1 MLFRPDIVLR
11 QVAGEGAPP
20 AAPAAPAPSPQAPP
34 VEEGAARQ
42 RSGGGATLDR
52 GDTLKVEKKVG
63 AEWAH
68 TQGYLSKFREAA
80 AAVAKAEIDAKI
92 KKAKAEQNLQNAGQ
106 LDEFAAGL
114 QQLENEALQSS
125 LQNAHN
131 IQQLGRE
138 VGSFRPRPGRVFQ
151 DSSGAAMWGAA
162 MSLAAGAFQ
171 SERSGGP
178 NTALEIIN
186 TAIKQ
191 DLAAQE
197 IQYDA
202 MKTELQANQTL
213 YSQMRASYGDAI
225 AARTAQSAVL
235 REAAAARLAAAGRQH
250 LTKLG
255 EAQAAIANEKLIQQA
270 NADLVKAAEMTF
282 TRTSKR
288 AAAGAGE
295 ALINLLPAELQQK
308 LVNASG
314 GADLRLLAQFGID
327 GAEFYRQQAGRL
339 KEESDAEE
347 AQGKAGE
354 AVLLSEGEKLD
365 RAVAAERARPRPTRP
380 TQRGAVD
387 ATAPVAPAEEVVA
400 TEQVTEEAL
409 PGGGEEVQEHAAVE
423 AAPPLA
429 EESSGALSRRATQ
442 ARAAIAALAAERS
455 ALESEL
461 ESIGQP
467 GGEASVRDLERR
479 LLVIR
484 KRLDPRLR
492 ETNPS
497 GYPKTEAD
505 RPGVVRN
512 PAERARLESEA
523 ARLEGRIAE
532 VSAQAS
538 AAAGPEM
545 ERYAEAQSR
554 IEQIAE
560 ETAVLKGQAEQAE
573 ALASEAWA
581 TEAARAEAAE
591 ETEWT
596 QRHQAGDVKV
606 RDDLSTFVSEGFG
619 EGSQKLTSKIGAAG
633 SARSGLVADLKAGG
647 ERREQ
652 VRAAVEATLPAGA
665 WIGPV
670 KKALS
675 RDVSTHQA
683 QSAVQNAGYALA
695 WFGGAANES
704 ASLERDRIMNA
715 SEAVAQMGSGR
726 VIDRRG
732 EAQRRVGNSV
742 QLQDVGVAYRLRP
755 QNFQQFTG
763 RQMSGQVRAIEK
775 SLAGGGVDGMKMRL
789 GTRPLTVNV
798 TPQQYTERGWEDVP
812 GADSVPITYNVP
824 VALASNF
831 FSEDESS
838 GKPFVGGSEGLV
850 GDATVKNPLKKGQK
864 IRLIGSKKER
874 AETRKRLSEVEGL
887 KKYAGAMSLYG
898 ELFNVRDDGVL
909 EEAADGGLVG
919 VSGAELYR
927 AWENAKKLGGFTDVG
942 EAPVIKEN
950 GAWVINNNSAAG
962 NTLGLQ
968 QDGDVFSVTPA
979 TSKINLGPLSHFV
992 GFMAP
997 QRAEMQLLQEGTSG
1011 EPVPMW
1017 NLIKAWR
1024 REGAQRPAAAAKAF
1038 SQFLRNSTEKLVNH
1052 YGTTGAN
1059 AAMIYDGAIKALQ
1072 QGGQQGIGLNELL
1085 EAKQRSARVSR

>member
-11 QVAGEGAPP
+11 QHAGVKASPP
-20 AAPAAPAPSPQAPP
+20 ADAEAAPAPPPKAPP

-42 RSGGGATLDR
+42 RPTGGATLDR

-92 KKAKAEQNLQNAGQ
+92 KKAKADQNLQNAGQ

-255 EAQAAIANEKLIQQA
+255 DAQAAIANEKLIQQA

-314 GADLRLLAQFGID
+314 GADLRLLAQFGLD

-339 KEESDAEE
+339 KEEADTDE

-354 AVLLSEGEKLD
+354 AVLLSEGKKLD
-365 RAVAAERARPRPTRP
+365 DAKKVVQDEQRKGLGRIARKGAKDELTDAAPEDVDVSADVTEEVAPDGEEEVQERAEVSSAPADDEATRRSGSLRQAQSEGQKRMAAIDKRRRSLEEALVQPEGARYGDLRGLTDDELGRAIAGYESYLASSPPAAPEPGGAPDERIGKLNDRINERARRDAAKEELEALATEESLLAVELGEREGEIAALAGAVAAEGQA
-380 TQRGAVD
+380 Q
-387 ATAPVAPAEEVVA
+387 
-400 TEQVTEEAL
+400 
-409 PGGGEEVQEHAAVE
+409 
-423 AAPPLA
+423 
-429 EESSGALSRRATQ
+429 Q
-442 ARAAIAALAAERS
+442 ARA
-455 ALESEL
+455 
-461 ESIGQP
+461 Q
-467 GGEASVRDLERR
+467 
-479 LLVIR
+479 
-484 KRLDPRLR
+484 K
-492 ETNPS
+492 
-497 GYPKTEAD
+497 
-505 RPGVVRN
+505 
-512 PAERARLESEA
+512 
-523 ARLEGRIAE
+523 
-532 VSAQAS
+532 AQ
-538 AAAGPEM
+538 
-545 ERYAEAQSR
+545 RQ
-554 IEQIAE
+554 Q
-560 ETAVLKGQAEQAE
+560 
-573 ALASEAWA
+573 
-581 TEAARAEAAE
+581 EAAE
-591 ETEWT
+591 ETEWA

-606 RDDLSTFVSEGFG
+606 RDDLSTFVSQGFG
-619 EGSQKLTSKIGAAG
+619 GGSKTLPSKRGAAG
-633 SARSGLVADLKAGG
+633 SARSGLVDDLKAGG

-665 WIGPV
+665 WKGPV

-675 RDVSTHQA
+675 RDVSTKQA
-683 QSAVQNAGYALA
+683 QSAMQDAGYALA
-695 WFGGAANES
+695 WLGGAVNES
-704 ASLERDRIMNA
+704 APLKDDRVMNA

-763 RQMSGQVRAIEK
+763 RQMSDQVRAIEK
-775 SLAGGGVDGMKMRL
+775 SLAGGGVDGMAMRL

-798 TPQQYTERGWEDVP
+798 TPQQYTESGWQDVP
-812 GADSVPITYNVP
+812 GAAAVPITYNVP

-831 FSEDESS
+831 FSEDEST

-850 GDATVKNPLKKGQK
+850 GDATVKNPLKKGQV

-874 AETRKRLSEVEGL
+874 AETRQRLSEVEGL

-898 ELFNVRDDGVL
+898 ELFDIRDDGAI
-909 EEAADGGLVG
+909 EEAADGGLTG
-919 VSGAELYR
+919 VSGAQLYR
-927 AWENAKKLGGFTDVG
+927 AWEAARATGGFNSVG
-942 EAPVIKEN
+942 EAPVRQE
-950 GAWVINNNSAAG
+950 GGRWVVNNNSAAG
-962 NTLGLQ
+962 NTLGLR
-968 QDGDVFSVTPA
+968 QDGDEFSVTPA
-979 TSKINLGPLSHFV
+979 TSDINIGPLSHFV

-997 QRAEMQLLQEGTSG
+997 QRAEMELLRKGTSG
-1011 EPVPMW
+1011 EAPKIW
-1017 NLIKAWR
+1017 NLIQAWR
-1024 REGAQRPAAAAKAF
+1024 REGAQGPAAAAKAF

>member
-1 MLFRPDIVLR
+1 M
-11 QVAGEGAPP
+11 
-20 AAPAAPAPSPQAPP
+20 
-34 VEEGAARQ
+34 EEGAARQ
-42 RSGGGATLDR
+42 RPTGGATLDR

-68 TQGYLSKFREAA
+68 TQGYASKFREAA

-92 KKAKAEQNLQNAGQ
+92 KKAKADQNIQNAGQ

-125 LQNAHN
+125 LENAHN

-235 REAAAARLAAAGRQH
+235 REAAAARLAAAGNQFLPAQAR
-250 LTKLG
+250 
-255 EAQAAIANEKLIQQA
+255 AQAAIAQEKLIQQA

-295 ALINLLPAELQQK
+295 ALISLLPAELQQK

-339 KEESDAEE
+339 TEEAQAEE
-347 AQGKAGE
+347 AAGKAGE
-354 AVLLSEGEKLD
+354 AALVAEGGKLD
-365 RAVAAERARPRPTRP
+365 RAVAVERQRVRPTRP
-380 TQRGAVD
+380 TQRGATD
-387 ATAPVAPAEEVVA
+387 TLAAPPEQVVA
-400 TEQVTEEAL
+400 TEEVTEEAL
-409 PGGGEEVQEHAAVE
+409 PGGEEEVQERAAVE
-423 AAPPLA
+423 GAPPLA

-442 ARAAIAALAAERS
+442 AREAIAALAAERS

-560 ETAVLKGQAEQAE
+560 ETAALKGQAEQAE
-573 ALASEAWA
+573 VLASQAGA
-581 TEAARAEAAE
+581 TEAARAEAAGE
-591 ETEWT
+591 AEWT
-596 QRHQAGDVKV
+596 QRYHAGDDKV

-619 EGSQKLTSKIGAAG
+619 EGSQKLASKIGAAG

-647 ERREQ
+647 DRREQ

-675 RDVSTHQA
+675 RDVSPDQA

-695 WFGGAANES
+695 WFGGAVNES
-704 ASLERDRIMNA
+704 APLKDDRVMNA
-715 SEAVAQMGSGR
+715 SQAVAQMGSGR

-742 QLQDVGVAYRLRP
+742 RLQDVGVAYRLRP
-755 QNFQQFTG
+755 QNFQHFTG
-763 RQMSGQVRAIEK
+763 KQMSGQVRDIEE

-798 TPQQYTERGWEDVP
+798 TPQQYTDRGWKDVP
-812 GADSVPITYNVP
+812 GAAPVKVKYNVP

-831 FSEDESS
+831 FRDDKSS

-850 GDATVKNPLKKGQK
+850 GDATVDNPLKKGQK

-874 AETRKRLSEVEGL
+874 AATRKRLSEVEGL
-887 KKYAGAMSLYG
+887 KMYAGAMSLYG
-898 ELFNVRDDGVL
+898 EVFDIRDDGAI
-909 EEAADGGLVG
+909 EEAADGGLTG

-927 AWENAKKLGGFTDVG
+927 AWEAARARGGFNTVG
-942 EAPVIKEN
+942 EAPVLKE
-950 GAWVINNNSAAG
+950 GGRWVVNNNSAAG
-962 NTLGLQ
+962 NALGLR
-968 QDGDVFSVTPA
+968 QDGDEFSVTPA
-979 TSKINLGPLSHFV
+979 TSDINIGPLSHFV

-997 QRAEMQLLQEGTSG
+997 QRAEMELLRKGTSG
-1011 EPVPMW
+1011 EAPKIW
-1017 NLIKAWR
+1017 NLIQAWR
-1024 REGAQRPAAAAKAF
+1024 REGAQGPAAAAKAF

>member
-20 AAPAAPAPSPQAPP
+20 AAPAPSPQAPP

-42 RSGGGATLDR
+42 RPTGGATLDR

-235 REAAAARLAAAGRQH
+235 REAAAARLAAAGNQFLPAQAR
-250 LTKLG
+250 
-255 EAQAAIANEKLIQQA
+255 AQAAIAQEKLIQQA

-308 LVNASG
+308 LVDASG

-365 RAVAAERARPRPTRP
+365 RAVAAERARTRPTRP

-387 ATAPVAPAEEVVA
+387 AAAPVAPAEEVVA

-409 PGGGEEVQEHAAVE
+409 PGGGEEVQERAGVTVESAAAADTE
-423 AAPPLA
+423 AAQALEANRAQTAELA
-429 EESSGALSRRATQ
+429 TRYRDLQTEIARLEEIMEPQG
-442 ARAAIAALAAERS
+442 AAERAQEIS
-455 ALESEL
+455 RLGAEAEGVRVAYRESLE
-461 ESIGQP
+461 
-467 GGEASVRDLERR
+467 A
-479 LLVIR
+479 
-484 KRLDPRLR
+484 
-492 ETNPS
+492 
-497 GYPKTEAD
+497 
-505 RPGVVRN
+505 GVG
-512 PAERARLESEA
+512 LQEA
-523 ARLEGRIAE
+523 ADQGAM
-532 VSAQAS
+532 QS
-538 AAAGPEM
+538 AAAQQAG
-545 ERYAEAQSR
+545 AQKA
-554 IEQIAE
+554 Q
-560 ETAVLKGQAEQAE
+560 QQQQ
-573 ALASEAWA
+573 
-581 TEAARAEAAE
+581 AAE
-591 ETEWT
+591 EADWAR
-596 QRHQAGDVKV
+596 RHQAGGDKV
-606 RDDLSTFVSEGFG
+606 RDDLSTFVSQGFG
-619 EGSQKLTSKIGAAG
+619 GGSQTLPSKRGAAG
-633 SARSGLVADLKAGG
+633 SARSGLVDDLQAGG

-665 WIGPV
+665 WKGPV

-675 RDVSTHQA
+675 RDVSTQQA
-683 QSAVQNAGYALA
+683 QSAMQDAGYALA
-695 WFGGAANES
+695 WLGGASNES
-704 ASLERDRIMNA
+704 ASLERDRVMSA

-732 EAQRRVGNSV
+732 EAQRRVGQSV

-763 RQMSGQVRAIEK
+763 RQMSGQVRDIEK
-775 SLAGGGVDGMKMRL
+775 SLAGGGVDGMAMRL

-798 TPQQYTERGWEDVP
+798 TPQQYTDSGWEDVP
-812 GADSVPITYNVP
+812 GAEPVKITYNVP

-838 GKPFVGGSEGLV
+838 GKPFVGGSQGLV
-850 GDATVKNPLKKGQK
+850 GAVVDDPLGGGKRRLVGSPAEQK
-864 IRLIGSKKER
+864 
-874 AETRKRLSEVEGL
+874 ETRERLSKVGQLREF
-887 KKYAGAMSLYG
+887 AGAMQLYG
-898 ELFNVRDDGVL
+898 ELFAGRDQSAFA
-909 EEAADGGLVG
+909 EAARGGMTG
-919 VSGAELYR
+919 VTGSELKKAWDAAR
-927 AWENAKKLGGFTDVG
+927 ARGGFGRLG
-942 EAPVIKEN
+942 ETPVTLNQETGQWELN
-950 GAWVINNNSAAG
+950 PRSASAVA
-962 NTLGLQ
+962 LGIT
-968 QDGDVFSVTPA
+968 QDGDAFSVTPG
-979 TSKINLGPLSHFV
+979 TSDIYIGPLSHFV

-997 QRAEMQLLQEGTSG
+997 QRAEMQLLKKGTSG
-1011 EPVPMW
+1011 ETPPMW
-1017 NLIKAWR
+1017 NLIQQWR
-1024 REGAQRPAAAAKAF
+1024 RGGAQNPQGAAYAF
-1038 SQFLRNSTEKLVNH
+1038 GQFLRSSTETLVEHN
-1052 YGTTGAN
+1052 TVPGAN